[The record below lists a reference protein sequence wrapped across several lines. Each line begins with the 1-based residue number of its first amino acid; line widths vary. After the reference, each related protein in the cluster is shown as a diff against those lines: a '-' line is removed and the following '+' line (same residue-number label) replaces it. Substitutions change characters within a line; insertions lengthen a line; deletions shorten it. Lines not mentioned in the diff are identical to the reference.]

1 MTNPNSDDD
10 SLDPDEALVPPL
22 SDESMAIQFA
32 TEYRRD
38 LRYVAAWNRWY
49 IWQENVWHPDDT
61 LAAFDLARKI
71 VRREA
76 NQING
81 GNAQSRAK
89 EAKALASAR
98 TVSATVMLAK
108 ADRRLAGTIDQWDAD
123 PMRLN
128 TPGGVVDL
136 STGALLPH
144 RREDYMTKVTSVAPG
159 GECPRWLAFLD
170 TVTAGDRELIAY
182 LRRVTGYMLTGKTT
196 EHALFFLY
204 GHGGNGK
211 GVFVGTIAGILKD
224 YHRAAPITT
233 FTEAATDQH
242 PTELAGLVGA
252 RAVTAAETEQ
262 GRRWA
267 EAKIKSLTGGDT
279 ISARFMRQ
287 DFFEFTPAFKIML
300 SGNHK
305 PGLRSVDNAI
315 RRRFNLIPFAVKIT
329 DAEKDPDLSEKLRAE
344 WPGILQWMV
353 EGSREWQEIGL
364 RPPKAVTDAT
374 DDYLAA
380 EDAVG
385 LWIEEC
391 CGLGKAAE
399 DGASALYESWTKWAE
414 NNGERPGSQRH
425 FGQRLEDRGMER
437 FRDGKGRTQYR
448 GLTRRM

>member
-1 MTNPNSDDD
+1 MTDRDFSDDI
-10 SLDPDEALVPPL
+10 LDPDEALVPPQ
-22 SDESMAIQFA
+22 SDEKMAILFA

-49 IWQENVWHPDDT
+49 QWREHVWHPDDT

-81 GNAQSRAK
+81 GNAQTRAK

-98 TVSATVMLAK
+98 TVAATVTLAK
-108 ADRRLAGTIDQWDAD
+108 ADRRLAATIDQWDAD

-136 STGALLPH
+136 TTGSLLPH
-144 RREDYMTKVTSVAPG
+144 RREDYMTKVTAAVPG

-170 TVTAGDRELIAY
+170 HVMAGDKELVAY
-182 LRRVTGYMLTGKTT
+182 LRRVCGYMLTGKTT

-211 GVFVGTIAGILKD
+211 GVFVGTIAGILND

-233 FTEAATDQH
+233 FTEVATDQH

-267 EAKIKSLTGGDT
+267 EAKIKSLTGGDR

-287 DFFEFTPAFKIML
+287 DFFEFTPAFKLMI

-305 PGLRSVDNAI
+305 PGLRSVDDAI
-315 RRRFNLIPFAVKIT
+315 RRRFNLIPFAVKIS
-329 DAEKDPDLSEKLRAE
+329 DAEKDPDLSEKLKAE
-344 WPGILQWMV
+344 WPGILQWMI
-353 EGSREWQEIGL
+353 EGCLEWQRIGL
-364 RPPKAVTDAT
+364 QSPKAVMEAT
-374 DDYLAA
+374 DDYLAS

-385 LWIEEC
+385 LWIGEC
-391 CGLGKAAE
+391 CGLAKDAE
-399 DGASALYESWTKWAE
+399 DGATELYKDWSKWAE
-414 NNGERPGSQRH
+414 NNGERPGSQKQ
-425 FGQRLEDRGMER
+425 FGQRLEDRGLER
-437 FRDGKGRTQYR
+437 FRNARGRTGYR
-448 GLTRRM
+448 GIVRRI